1 MKMKITQEKSTL
13 FLTIVWL
20 LLIGLTITTY
30 RIDTLELFGKSTM
43 LTLLTISMLK
53 SQMVANYLMGLHK
66 SRLLWRGIMLGY
78 FLIVGGLIAIA
89 YLMGLQ

>member
-1 MKMKITQEKSTL
+1 MKNARTKFTL

-20 LLIGLTITTY
+20 FLIGLTITTY
-30 RIDTLELFGKSTM
+30 RIDTLEFSGKNTM
-43 LTLLTISMLK
+43 LTLLAISMIK

-89 YLMGLQ
+89 YLIGLQ

>member
-1 MKMKITQEKSTL
+1 MKNAKTKSTL

-30 RIDTLELFGKSTM
+30 RIDMLGFSSKNTM
-43 LTLLTISMLK
+43 LILLVISMLK
-53 SQMVANYLMGLHK
+53 SQMVANYLMSLHK
-66 SRLLWRGIMLGY
+66 CKPLWRGIMLGY